1 MKINELFRLDG
12 RVALVTGAARGIGQ
26 CIATVLGQLGA
37 TVVLADR
44 LSLVHETAAALARDG
59 IKAEGIVLD
68 VTDRPAV
75 DDAVDGV
82 VERHGRIDAM
92 VANAGW
98 SYEDASVDHS
108 DENWS
113 RALDIN
119 LNGVFYAVRR
129 AGRHMVAQKKGAIVA
144 LSSIAG
150 VKYVRPEHHV
160 GYDVAKA
167 GVAHMCR
174 VLGCEWAAAGVRV
187 NAVGPGYTDTE
198 MLSEVGRTQ
207 PAILKQWIDDIP
219 MGRLLRREEIASAIA
234 FLLSDAASG
243 MTGQLVMVDAG
254 YSAA

>member
-1 MKINELFRLDG
+1 MSATNLFRLDG
-12 RVALVTGAARGIGQ
+12 RIALVTGAARGIGQ
-26 CIATVLGQLGA
+26 CIATTLGQLGA
-37 TVVLADR
+37 VVMLADR
-44 LSLVHETAAALARDG
+44 LPLVHDTAAALERDG
-59 IKAEGIVLD
+59 IRAEGLVLD

-75 DDAVDGV
+75 DQAVDEV
-82 VERHGRIDAM
+82 ARRHGRIDAL

-113 RALDIN
+113 QALNIN

-129 AGRHMVAQKKGAIVA
+129 VGRHMAAQKAGSIVA

-174 VLGCEWAAAGVRV
+174 VLGCEWASSGIRV
-187 NAVGPGYTDTE
+187 NAVAPGYTDTE
-198 MLSEVGRTQ
+198 MLAEVGRTR
-207 PAILKQWIDDIP
+207 PDVMRRWIDDIP
-219 MGRLLRREEIASAIA
+219 MGRLLRREEIASSVA

-243 MTGQLVMVDAG
+243 ITGHLMMVDAG